1 MSRKEGGGINGHN
14 DGNDREGDKPN
25 YTQEGV
31 LLLWAPIP
39 IGVMKKI
46 KNAFIIHFP
55 GKKRLKI

>member
-39 IGVMKKI
+39 IGVMKK
-46 KNAFIIHFP
+46 N
-55 GKKRLKI
+55 